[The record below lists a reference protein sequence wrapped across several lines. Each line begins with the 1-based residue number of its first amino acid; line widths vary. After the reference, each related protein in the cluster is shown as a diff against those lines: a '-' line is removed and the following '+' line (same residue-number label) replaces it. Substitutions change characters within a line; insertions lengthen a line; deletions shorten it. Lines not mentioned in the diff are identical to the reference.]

1 MKFIQSAIVIS
12 ALCLSASVLAQS
24 GKMVNVSFSNG
35 ATSAKMTG
43 TVKGRDY
50 IDYAI
55 KAGAGQTLSVTL
67 RGSNSQNY
75 MNVLP
80 PNSGGS
86 AMFNGSVSGSSFK
99 GQLADD
105 GIYRVRVYLMSAAGR
120 RGESSRFTLSVSLT
134 GRAMA
139 PTTGG
144 DALVPGTRFHAQA
157 EVPFKSASNSETTV
171 ANASVVRRSGNGS
184 ATLVLR
190 WGNER
195 RTVLFVNCKPV
206 AADSALKLTWTKV
219 GDETEVKFGNDET
232 FTVPDALIMGG

>member
-1 MKFIQSAIVIS
+1 
-12 ALCLSASVLAQS
+12 
-24 GKMVNVSFSNG
+24 MVNVSFANG
-35 ATSAKMTG
+35 ASSAKMTG

-75 MNVLP
+75 MNVLA
-80 PNSGGS
+80 PNQGGNSMFTGSMSG
-86 AMFNGSVSGSSFK
+86 NSFK
-99 GQLADD
+99 GQAADD

-120 RGESSRFTLSVSLT
+120 RGESSRFTLSISLT
-134 GRAMA
+134 GRTMA
-139 PTTGG
+139 PITGS

-157 EVPFKSASNSETTV
+157 NVPFKSESNSEITECS
-171 ANASVVRRSGNGS
+171 ASVVRRSRNGD

-195 RTVLFVNCKPV
+195 RTVLFVKGKPV
-206 AADSALKLTWTKV
+206 ASDSALKLSWTKV
-219 GDETEVKFGNDET
+219 RDETEVKFGDDET